1 MQRLLDSIPEEC
13 LNRYWYETFDAD
25 SFAVVWNT
33 LPRNIQKE
41 LDAGL
46 DGVRLAVTGAHGDF
60 RDRHVFI
67 DADRAYKLIDWEY
80 YNAKGSVVT
89 DILRLYS
96 IRAGAANKMNHLDP
110 AVLERSGLPI
120 EFPAKAFGG
129 GPVPGLRALGLLSA
143 VEYACKRRRS
153 ALSRAHR
160 IASAFAASASPVAL

>member
-13 LNRYWYETFDAD
+13 LNRSWYETFDAD

-67 DADRAYKLIDWEY
+67 DADRATSSSI
-80 YNAKGSVVT
+80 GST
-89 DILRLYS
+89 TTRRGAWSRTSSGSTAYGPEPR
-96 IRAGAANKMNHLDP
+96 IR
-110 AVLERSGLPI
+110 
-120 EFPAKAFGG
+120 
-129 GPVPGLRALGLLSA
+129 
-143 VEYACKRRRS
+143 
-153 ALSRAHR
+153 
-160 IASAFAASASPVAL
+160 